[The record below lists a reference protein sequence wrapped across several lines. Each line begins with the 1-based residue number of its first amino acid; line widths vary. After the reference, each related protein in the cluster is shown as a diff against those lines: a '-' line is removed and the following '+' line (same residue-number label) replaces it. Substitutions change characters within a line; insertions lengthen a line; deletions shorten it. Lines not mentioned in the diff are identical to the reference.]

1 MSLTYA
7 RRVVMLGRSAFP
19 VSCLAVGA
27 AAWFHGR
34 TGDGLALVVAAAVA
48 GGMWLLLWAS
58 ARWLDQAEAE
68 RAEIGDQL
76 IQSQRVLALGELS
89 TGIAHEINNPLN
101 IILQEAELMRCDL
114 AAATSPEA
122 LLETLEEVRTSLDVI
137 HAQVS
142 RCSDIT
148 HKLLDLARNRKPV
161 SQEAD
166 VNQLVEDMLELVE
179 RESVPRDI
187 RLHRQFDPDLPA
199 VISDPPLLRQV
210 FLNLLI
216 NAVQAVDRDGD
227 IFITTFRDG
236 AMACTEVR
244 DTGPGI
250 PDEYRERI
258 FNPFF
263 TTKAPG
269 QGTGLGL
276 SVSLRIINELGGD
289 VQVRSTPGKGASFTV
304 RIPFKR

>member
-34 TGDGLALVVAAAVA
+34 TGDGLALVAAVAVA

-68 RAEIGDQL
+68 RAEMGDQL
-76 IQSQRVLALGELS
+76 IQSQRILALGELS

-101 IILQEAELMRCDL
+101 IILQEAELMRFNL
-114 AAATSPEA
+114 ADAPSP
-122 LLETLEEVRTSLDVI
+122 ETLEEVRASLDVI
-137 HAQVS
+137 YAQVS

-161 SQEAD
+161 SQPAD
-166 VNQLVEDMLELVE
+166 INQLVEDMLELVE
-179 RESVPRDI
+179 RESGPRQI
-187 RLHRQFDPDLPA
+187 HIHRRLDQALPA
-199 VISDPPLLRQV
+199 VLSDPPLLRQV

-216 NAVQAVDRDGD
+216 NAVQAVDKDGD
-227 IFITTFRDG
+227 IFITTYREG
-236 AMACTEVR
+236 TMACTEIR

-289 VQVRSTPGKGASFTV
+289 ILVASSPGKGAAFTV

>member
-7 RRVVMLGRSAFP
+7 RRVIMLGRSAYP

-34 TGDGLALVVAAAVA
+34 TGDAMALAAALA
-48 GGMWLLLWAS
+48 IACGMWLLLFAS
-58 ARWLDQAEAE
+58 SRWLDQAQAE
-68 RAEIGDQL
+68 RVEMGDQL

-101 IILQEAELMRCDL
+101 IILQEAELMRYNL
-114 AAATSPEA
+114 ASAPSPEA
-122 LLETLEEVRTSLDVI
+122 LDEARSSLDVI
-137 HAQVS
+137 YAQVS

-148 HKLLDLARNRKPV
+148 HKLLDLARKRKPV
-161 SQEAD
+161 SQPAD
-166 VNQLVEDMLELVE
+166 INQLVEDMLELVE
-179 RESVPRDI
+179 RESAPRQI
-187 RLHRQFDPDLPA
+187 RIHRHLSPDLPS
-199 VISDPPLLRQV
+199 VPSDPPLLRQV
-210 FLNLLI
+210 ILNLLI
-216 NAVQAVDRDGD
+216 NAVQAVDRNGD
-227 IFITTFRDG
+227 IFITTHREG
-236 AMACTEVR
+236 NMACTEIR

-250 PDEYRERI
+250 SKENLKRI

-269 QGTGLGL
+269 EGTGLGL

-289 VQVRSTPGKGASFTV
+289 ILVNSAPGKGATFTV
-304 RIPFKR
+304 RIPIKR

>member
-34 TGDGLALVVAAAVA
+34 TGDGLALVAAVAVA

-68 RAEIGDQL
+68 RAEMGDQL
-76 IQSQRVLALGELS
+76 IQSQRILALGELS

-101 IILQEAELMRCDL
+101 IILQEAELMRFNL
-114 AAATSPEA
+114 ADAPSP
-122 LLETLEEVRTSLDVI
+122 ETLEEVRASLDVI
-137 HAQVS
+137 YAQVS

-161 SQEAD
+161 SQPAD
-166 VNQLVEDMLELVE
+166 INQLVEDMLELVE
-179 RESVPRDI
+179 RESGPRQI
-187 RLHRQFDPDLPA
+187 HIHRRLDQALPA
-199 VISDPPLLRQV
+199 VLSDPPLLRQV

-216 NAVQAVDRDGD
+216 NAVQAVDKDGD
-227 IFITTFRDG
+227 IFITTYREG
-236 AMACTEVR
+236 TMACTEIR

-289 VQVRSTPGKGASFTV
+289 ILPASSPGKGASFTV

>member
-7 RRVVMLGRSAFP
+7 RRVIMLGRSAYP

-34 TGDGLALVVAAAVA
+34 TGDGLALAVALGVAA
-48 GGMWLLLWAS
+48 GMWLLLWAS
-58 ARWLDQAEAE
+58 SRWLDQAEAE
-68 RAEIGDQL
+68 RSEMGDQI
-76 IQSQRVLALGELS
+76 IQSQRILALGELS

-101 IILQEAELMRCDL
+101 IILQEAELMRVNL
-114 AAATSPEA
+114 ASPPSPEI
-122 LLETLEEVRTSLDVI
+122 LEEIRSSLDVVY
-137 HAQVS
+137 AQVS

-161 SQEAD
+161 SQAAD

-179 RESVPRDI
+179 RESGPRRI
-187 RLHRQFDPDLPA
+187 RIRRRFAPDLPA
-199 VISDPPLLRQV
+199 VTSDPPLLRQV

-227 IFITTFRDG
+227 IVITTFSEG
-236 AMACTEVR
+236 NMACIEIR

-250 PDEYRERI
+250 SKKDRERI

-276 SVSLRIINELGGD
+276 SVSLRIVNELGGD
-289 VQVRSTPGKGASFTV
+289 IQVQSSPNKGAAFTV

>member
-7 RRVVMLGRSAFP
+7 RRVIMLGRSAFP

-34 TGDGLALVVAAAVA
+34 TGDRLALTVAVAVA

-68 RAEIGDQL
+68 RIEMGDQL

-101 IILQEAELMRCDL
+101 IILQEAELMRFNL
-114 AAATSPEA
+114 ASAPSPED
-122 LLETLEEVRTSLDVI
+122 LEEIRSSLNVI
-137 HAQVS
+137 YAQVS

-179 RESVPRDI
+179 RESGPRDI
-187 RLHRQFDPDLPA
+187 HLHRQLNRELPN

-227 IFITTFRDG
+227 IFITTFREG
-236 AMACTEVR
+236 ALACTEIR

-250 PDEYRERI
+250 SEEHQGRI

-289 VQVRSTPGKGASFTV
+289 IQVASSPGKGASFTV

>member
-7 RRVVMLGRSAFP
+7 RRVIMLGRSAFP

-34 TGDGLALVVAAAVA
+34 TGDGLALVAAVAVA

-68 RAEIGDQL
+68 RTEMGDQL

-101 IILQEAELMRCDL
+101 IILQEAELMRYNL
-114 AAATSPEA
+114 AAAPAPED
-122 LLETLEEVRTSLDVI
+122 LPDVLEEIRTSLDVI
-137 HAQVS
+137 YAQVS

-161 SQEAD
+161 SQAAD
-166 VNQLVEDMLELVE
+166 VNRLVEDMLELVE
-179 RESVPRDI
+179 RESGPRNI
-187 RLHRQFDPDLPA
+187 RIHRQPGPDLPT

-227 IFITTFRDG
+227 IFITTFREGD
-236 AMACTEVR
+236 MACTEIR

-250 PDEYRERI
+250 SKEDRERI

-289 VQVRSTPGKGASFTV
+289 ILVQSSPGKGASFTV

>member
-7 RRVVMLGRSAFP
+7 RRVIMLGRSAYP

-34 TGDGLALVVAAAVA
+34 TGDMLALAVA
-48 GGMWLLLWAS
+48 LAVVCGMWLLLWAS
-58 ARWLDQAEAE
+58 ANWLEQAEAE
-68 RAEIGDQL
+68 RAEMGDQL

-101 IILQEAELMRCDL
+101 IILQEAELMRYNL
-114 AAATSPEA
+114 ASDPEP
-122 LLETLEEVRTSLDVI
+122 ETLEEIRASLDVI
-137 HAQVS
+137 YAQVS

-161 SQEAD
+161 SQPAD
-166 VNQLVEDMLELVE
+166 INRLVEDMLELVE
-179 RESVPRDI
+179 RESGPRHI
-187 RLHRQFDPDLPA
+187 LIHRRLAPDLPT

-227 IFITTFRDG
+227 IFITTFREGD
-236 AMACTEVR
+236 MACTEIR

-250 PDEYRERI
+250 SEEHRERI

-276 SVSLRIINELGGD
+276 SVSLRIINELSGD
-289 VQVRSTPGKGASFTV
+289 IQVASVPGKGAAFTV
-304 RIPFKR
+304 RIPIKR

>member
-7 RRVVMLGRSAFP
+7 RRVVMLGRSAYP

-34 TGDGLALVVAAAVA
+34 TGDGLALASALAVAA
-48 GGMWLLLWAS
+48 GMWLLLWAS
-58 ARWLDQAEAE
+58 SRWLDQAEAE
-68 RAEIGDQL
+68 RSEMGDQL

-101 IILQEAELMRCDL
+101 IILQEAELMRYNL
-114 AAATSPEA
+114 AAAPTPET
-122 LLETLEEVRTSLDVI
+122 LPEVLEEVRTSLNVI
-137 HAQVS
+137 YAQVS

-161 SQEAD
+161 SQPAD
-166 VNQLVEDMLELVE
+166 INQLVEDMLELVE
-179 RESVPRDI
+179 RESGPRGI
-187 RLHRQFDPDLPA
+187 HIHRRPDPDLPT

-216 NAVQAVDRDGD
+216 NAVQAVDKNGD
-227 IFITTFRDG
+227 IFITTYREG
-236 AMACTEVR
+236 TMACTEIR

-250 PDEYRERI
+250 SEEHRKRI
-258 FNPFF
+258 FDPFF

-289 VQVRSTPGKGASFTV
+289 ILVTSSPGKGAAFTV
-304 RIPFKR
+304 RIPIKR

>member
-7 RRVVMLGRSAFP
+7 RRVVMLGRSAYP

-34 TGDGLALVVAAAVA
+34 TGDTLALAAALAVA

-58 ARWLDQAEAE
+58 ARWLEQAEAE
-68 RAEIGDQL
+68 RTEMGDQL

-114 AAATSPEA
+114 AAADTPEA
-122 LLETLEEVRTSLDVI
+122 LLKTLDEVRTSLDVI

-179 RESVPRDI
+179 RESAPRDI
-187 RLHRQFDPDLPA
+187 RLHRQFDPGLPA
-199 VISDPPLLRQV
+199 VVSDPPLLRQV

-227 IFITTFRDG
+227 IFITTFREG
-236 AMACTEVR
+236 TTACTEIR

-250 PDEYRERI
+250 PEEYRDRI

-289 VQVRSTPGKGASFTV
+289 ILVRSSPGQGASFTV